1 LQQQPEIKIIN
12 MRSALFWDITR
23 HRVEE
28 RRSQQHCSNSLKS
41 KSSTRDLR
49 SSGILRGI
57 VWKSADLNNIA
68 ATA

>member
-1 LQQQPEIKIIN
+1 MILRNIPEEC
-12 MRSALFWDITR
+12 RSHQ
-23 HRVEE
+23 HRG
-28 RRSQQHCSNSLKS
+28 RSLKS

-57 VWKSADLNNIA
+57 VWKSADFNNIA